1 MVQPQA
7 EVKSFPAEPINP
19 LVSNSEGTYIIG
31 GGVSGDIFL
40 WEVSLHT
47 CFYVRLSNVQTKKY
61 PLLYGIQECLINNN
75 IHFYTLIP

>member
-47 CFYVRLSNVQTKKY
+47 CFNVVSLT
-61 PLLYGIQECLINNN
+61 
-75 IHFYTLIP
+75 FTLKSVLFCMEFTNA